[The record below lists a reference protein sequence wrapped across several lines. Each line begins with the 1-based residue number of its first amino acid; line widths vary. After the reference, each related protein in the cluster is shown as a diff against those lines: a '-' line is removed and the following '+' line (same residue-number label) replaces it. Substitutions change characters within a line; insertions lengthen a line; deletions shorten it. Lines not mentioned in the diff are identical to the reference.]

1 MANRS
6 ILISMLIVLGIMHSG
21 IVSAQKRPVALQQI
35 PAAYRQIAK
44 DARVPAESLYSLA
57 LTESSRRLPY
67 GERPWPWSINVAGKT
82 YRYETRELAWQAL
95 RQFIRQTPLKNIDVG
110 IAQVNLGWNGHR
122 FRSFYDAFEPF
133 TNLRVAARILRECYD
148 AKPGSWLRAAG
159 CYHRPAGGLPAE
171 RYMAIVR
178 QKLKLISPVQEPLE
192 SSPPILLASS
202 EAIIPSYQLT
212 WIEPE

>member
-6 ILISMLIVLGIMHSG
+6 ILISTFVLLGIMQSG
-21 IVSAQKRPVALQQI
+21 VASAQKKPVTLQQI

-44 DARVPAESLYSLA
+44 DARVPAESLYSLS
-57 LTESSRRLPY
+57 LTESSRALPY

-95 RQFIRQTPLKNIDVG
+95 RKFIRQVPLKNIDVG
-110 IAQVNLGWNGHR
+110 IGQVNLGWNGHR
-122 FRSFYDAFEPF
+122 FRSFYDAFDPL
-133 TNLRVAARILRECYD
+133 TNLRVTAQILRECYD

-159 CYHRPAGGLPAE
+159 CYHHPAGGQPAE

-178 QKLKLISPVQEPLE
+178 NKLKLISPVQEPLG
-192 SSPPILLASS
+192 SSQPILIASS
-202 EAIIPSYQLT
+202 VAITPRHQLT